1 MRRVIYSVAMSLD
14 GYIAGP
20 GGEADWILMDPEID
34 FDTFM
39 GRFDAIVMGRQTYEA
54 TQALGG
60 APEMPGVR
68 TYVISTTMKPEEH
81 PDLTIV
87 SEDAAGFVKSLR
99 AEEGRDIWL
108 FGGGVLFRHLLD
120 ADLVDV
126 VEVAVIPMLLGDGIP
141 LLPTRVE
148 RAPLRLQSS
157 RAYET
162 SGIVMLEY
170 AVEREEVSGK

>member
-20 GGEADWILMDPEID
+20 NGEADWILMDPEID
-34 FDTFM
+34 FDSFM
-39 GRFDAIVMGRQTYEA
+39 GRFDALVMGRGTYEA
-54 TQALGG
+54 ALALGG
-60 APEMPGVR
+60 LPQVPGAS
-68 TYVISTTMKPEEH
+68 TYVVSTTMEPEEH

-87 SEDAAGFVKSLR
+87 SEDAAGFVTRLR

-120 ADLVDV
+120 AGLVDV

-141 LLPTRVE
+141 LLPTRAE
-148 RAPLRLQSS
+148 RAALRLVSS

-170 AVEREEVSGK
+170 AVESEGA

>member
-20 GGEADWILMDPEID
+20 GGEADWILMDPDID
-34 FDTFM
+34 FESFM
-39 GRFDAIVMGRQTYEA
+39 GRFDTIVMGRGTYEA

-60 APEMPGVR
+60 GPEMPGVS
-68 TYVISTTMKPEEH
+68 TYVISTTMQPEEH
-81 PDLTIV
+81 PGLTIV
-87 SEDAAGFVKSLR
+87 SEDAAGFVTRLR

-120 ADLVDV
+120 TGLVDV

-141 LLPTRVE
+141 LLPTRTKREV
-148 RAPLRLQSS
+148 LRLQSS

-170 AVEREEVSGK
+170 AVEREDA